1 MLKQLILSWI
11 IGLCM
16 TYYYAHYDPVVRQF
30 MLNSFLEQ
38 FESSLDC
45 KAQGYIDGFSYN
57 ELRIVD
63 LVVTPKDGSAW
74 FWRAGKFNIAF
85 SWTQLLLYGTF
96 DFSVV
101 LKDFRV
107 VSQVYENALSIAD
120 HLYLMFKGPQLT
132 MYTFLKDVVCEN
144 ASILVEDA
152 QKKRSFTMQFDCKAK
167 KIDNRLKSA
176 IDLFDGSLQAH
187 NRELFKRMSGS
198 LQLDSFDGQPTTDIC
213 VKGAASFEIPQL
225 GAEITP
231 CYISGSWHHNCGS
244 FSLKNVDHSFAIDP
258 ILIKKEAG
266 VLHASLE
273 AKMPISYIVHMCT
286 NENNDDRLQGNCS
299 VQAKMQV
306 LNDDVQGAGNIVVQR
321 MSWQNT
327 EVGSLAKMTFEKK
340 NNRISGGLYL
350 QRTSGACFGGAWS
363 CCPDEG
369 IAFAEM
375 KNNARLTFSP
385 KHDWQI
391 FPEDFFVRAEYASD
405 GTYALFYN
413 GKATHVKAQHHI
425 TSAGT
430 IKFDGVELTAE
441 GKLDEHTYSFN
452 AVYDKA
458 IALRTFKYQSQ
469 TNEIL
474 AQLIGGSGGAYT
486 GFVNVHCVK
495 DVLKKRMQ
503 YDLQGEGLFNIAVR
517 PYDNAYSVDLHLHE
531 GTIRLPRTYNF
542 VNGFDCSLLIDLKN
556 KKCTVSDLMCT
567 LHNGSLHSE
576 KMEVILSDDL
586 SPRFVYAPLL
596 IDHCSLNI
604 EKELFAVISG
614 SMLLSKRQDTGTRL
628 KGTVIIDRAQL
639 KENLFSESFQKNMR
653 SFTSYSFDTRDDE
666 MQCDIAVKTKHPV
679 RVQTPFLQ
687 TDARIDLYIRNK
699 IRDPQVF
706 GSVSL
711 TGGQLHFPYKP
722 LYITK
727 GSLHF
732 LPGKLDDPLIE
743 LEAKNTI
750 KKNNINLHV
759 TGSLHNHHVSLE
771 ASPTLTEEQI
781 ISLLLVGSQEESLNI
796 VMPAL
801 IMQNIKSMLFGY
813 DQSSQMSKYFGKLF
827 KPFKSIHL
835 VPSFID
841 QSGRGGLRGAIEIDI
856 SERCRALIQK
866 NFSLTEDTRFELEY
880 LVTDDISVRAT
891 RDIRRDLIG
900 EVEMRYKFGNN

>member
-1 MLKQLILSWI
+1 MLKQIILSAI
-11 IGLCM
+11 IGLCI
-16 TYYYAHYDPVVRQF
+16 TGYYAHYDPVIRRFV
-30 MLNSFLEQ
+30 LNSFLEQ
-38 FESSLDC
+38 FSCSLDC
-45 KAQGYIDGFSYN
+45 NAQAQIDGFSYN
-57 ELRIVD
+57 ELRLVD
-63 LVVTPKDGSAW
+63 LIVAPKNGSAW
-74 FWRAGKFNIAF
+74 FWRAGTFNIAF
-85 SWTQLLLYGTF
+85 SWYQLLLYGTF

-101 LKDFRV
+101 LKDFRA
-107 VSQVYENALSIAD
+107 VSQLHEDTLGIEE
-120 HLYLMFKGPQLT
+120 HLYLMFKGPQLAV
-132 MYTFLKDVVCEN
+132 YTFLKEVVCEN
-144 ASILVEDA
+144 ASILVEDPE
-152 QKKRSFTMQFDCKAK
+152 KNRSFTMQLDCKAK
-167 KIDNRLKSA
+167 KIDNRLKSS

-187 NRELFKRMSGS
+187 GRELFKRMSGS

-225 GAEITP
+225 GAEIMP
-231 CYISGSWHHNCGS
+231 CYVSGSWHHNRGS

-299 VQAKMQV
+299 LQAKMQ
-306 LNDDVQGAGNIVVQR
+306 LSNDDVQGSGNIMVQR
-321 MSWQNT
+321 MSWQNA
-327 EVGSLAKMTFEKK
+327 EIGSLAKMTFEKK
-340 NNRISGGLYL
+340 SNMISGGLYL

-369 IAFAEM
+369 VALAEM

-391 FPEDFFVRAEYASD
+391 FPEDFFVRAERSSD
-405 GTYALFYN
+405 GAYSLFYE

-430 IKFDGVELTAE
+430 IKLEGVDLTAE
-441 GKLDEHTYSFN
+441 GKLDDHTYSLN
-452 AVYDKA
+452 AACDSA
-458 IALRTFKYQSQ
+458 IALRTFKYQSPTQ
-469 TNEIL
+469 EVL
-474 AQLIGGSGGAYT
+474 AQLNGDANGVYT
-486 GFVNVHCVK
+486 GFVDVHCVK
-495 DVLKKRMQ
+495 DLLKKRMQ

-517 PYDNAYSVDLHLHE
+517 PNNNVYSVDLHLHE

-542 VNGFDCSLLIDLKN
+542 VSGFDCSLLVDPQQ
-556 KKCTVSDLMCT
+556 KKCIVSDLLCT
-567 LHNGSLHSE
+567 LHNGSIYSK
-576 KMEVILSDDL
+576 KMKIILSDDL

-604 EKELFAVISG
+604 EKELFAVVSG

-628 KGTVIIDRAQL
+628 NGTVIIDRAQL

-653 SFTSYSFDTRDDE
+653 SFTSYSFNTRDDE
-666 MQCDIAVKTKHPV
+666 MLCDIAVKTKHPV

-687 TDARIDLYIRNK
+687 TDARIDLRIRNK
-699 IRDPQVF
+699 IRDPHVF
-706 GSVSL
+706 GSVNL
-711 TGGQLHFPYKP
+711 AGGQLHFPYKP

-880 LVTDDISVRAT
+880 LVTDDISIRAT

-900 EVEMRYKFGNN
+900 EVEMRYKFGD